1 MASSG
6 WIWKCSVAARRLVWP
21 AGRRKWPT
29 GRRLRWPSS
38 PRSPH
43 PSRRRS
49 RRNPRWSR
57 CPPEAPLPA
66 GRPSDDSVPD
76 GSRTLLAVGRK
87 VALPNGVTK
96 LAYSREHDLLFAA
109 AGSTLTVVNAKTG
122 VEVAS
127 YPAVHQ
133 FTDLALAP
141 DQSILYATDSPPM
154 AGTKPAAVHRY
165 ELPTRKHAR
174 LSKFALDWKATLP
187 KKPNP
192 ECLAPEPKGK

>member
-21 AGRRKWPT
+21 ASWMRCSAAFRRAANTWAE
-29 GRRLRWPSS
+29 S
-38 PRSPH
+38 PF
-43 PSRRRS
+43 RRRS

-187 KKPNP
+187 NKPNP

>member
-1 MASSG
+1 
-6 WIWKCSVAARRLVWP
+6 
-21 AGRRKWPT
+21 
-29 GRRLRWPSS
+29 
-38 PRSPH
+38 
-43 PSRRRS
+43 
-49 RRNPRWSR
+49 
-57 CPPEAPLPA
+57 
-66 GRPSDDSVPD
+66 
-76 GSRTLLAVGRK
+76 LAVGRK

-174 LSKFALDWKATLP
+174 LSKFALDWKATLL